1 MDNAMNTIMLDTRG
15 KLCPFPLIEA
25 KKQIAT
31 LESGDLLVIDYD
43 CGQATENL
51 PRWAA
56 EAGHH
61 VVGFEQTGD
70 ACWQIQ
76 IRKG

>member
-1 MDNAMNTIMLDTRG
+1 MKTIELDTRG
-15 KLCPFPLIEA
+15 KLCPFPLVEA
-25 KKQIAT
+25 KKQMALMT
-31 LESGDLLVIDYD
+31 SGDVLVIDYD

-56 EAGHH
+56 ECGHQ
-61 VVGFEQTGD
+61 VTEFEQTGD
-70 ACWQIQ
+70 ACWRIQ

>member
-1 MDNAMNTIMLDTRG
+1 MNSLTLDTRG

-25 KKQIAT
+25 RKTIAT
-31 LESGDLLVIDYD
+31 LESGDLLIIDYD
-43 CGQATENL
+43 CAQATETL

-61 VVGFEQTGD
+61 VELFEQTGD